1 MLKRE
6 HATADERLPKLV
18 AEVAR
23 SVRRLYQNLLRCL
36 VKPLAHRQYRLPR
49 AVAAVG
55 QPGVGRHVDSRACYG
70 PRAHATAHAVA
81 NLASRARGGAV
92 ERLDGCREIVGL
104 GLQRD
109 DALDV
114 FHSKIVARRLVAG
127 CKLLHHG
134 PAGKGN
140 VVFISRENLV
150 WVFLGCLLDKG
161 KEARLHLLAVYDKR
175 AAEYLVA
182 AVLRV
187 DLGEAEYLGVGK
199 RAPQLA
205 FNLVQI
211 LNFFLRKGQALL
223 LVVLFKVFDVLYRL
237 RLVVDGEYGLVE
249 PVVHPLQHRVVVGIL
264 ARHGEILFDAGYAM
278 EVHVLRYLHGIGTP
292 RSDHL
297 AARSDEEAFKT

>member
-1 MLKRE
+1 M
-6 HATADERLPKLV
+6 
-18 AEVAR
+18 
-23 SVRRLYQNLLRCL
+23 
-36 VKPLAHRQYRLPR
+36 
-49 AVAAVG
+49 
-55 QPGVGRHVDSRACYG
+55 
-70 PRAHATAHAVA
+70 
-81 NLASRARGGAV
+81 
-92 ERLDGCREIVGL
+92 
-104 GLQRD
+104 
-109 DALDV
+109 
-114 FHSKIVARRLVAG
+114 
-127 CKLLHHG
+127 
-134 PAGKGN
+134 
-140 VVFISRENLV
+140 
-150 WVFLGCLLDKG
+150 
-161 KEARLHLLAVYDKR
+161 
-175 AAEYLVA
+175 A